1 MFEILTVDQLIERL
15 KGKKYRYSQVHHTY
29 KPDHSDFNGKN
40 HIKLQQ
46 AMRNYHVNQRGW
58 SDIGQHVTLF
68 PDGLFVIG
76 RDFDKTPAGI
86 EGYNTGAFM
95 TEMLGNFDKGH
106 DKLQGKQLE
115 SMLKLQHFLVTECG
129 AEIIFHREHA
139 RKSCPGTGIDKGEFL
154 SMVASYKPVKT
165 FDRKEQ
171 VKSETVVNLIRLG
184 DKGKHVK
191 EIQEKLILLGFPL
204 PRYGAD
210 GHFGK
215 ETLESVKAFQAKY
228 KLAVDGIIG
237 QKTLEKLNEVYKYPG
252 HYIKRGSRG
261 DYVKM
266 VQRRVGVIDDG
277 IFGPKTEAAVKAFQ
291 KKHGLNPDGIVGP
304 KTFAKMF

>member
-1 MFEILTVDQLIERL
+1 MPFEILTVDQLIQRL

-40 HIKLQQ
+40 HIQLQQ

-68 PDGLFVIG
+68 PDGLFVTG

-86 EGYNTGAFM
+86 NGYNTGAFM

-106 DKLQGKQLE
+106 DKLEGKQLE

-139 RKSCPGTGIDKGEFL
+139 KKTCPGTGIDKGEFL
-154 SMVASYKPVKT
+154 SMVASYKPEKVI
-165 FDRKEQ
+165 DRNEQ
-171 VKSETVVNLIRLG
+171 VKSQVVKKI
-184 DKGKHVK
+184 
-191 EIQEKLILLGFPL
+191 P
-204 PRYGAD
+204 
-210 GHFGK
+210 
-215 ETLESVKAFQAKY
+215 
-228 KLAVDGIIG
+228 
-237 QKTLEKLNEVYKYPG
+237 YPG
-252 HYIKRGSRG
+252 FLIKRGSKG
-261 DYVKM
+261 KYVEM
-266 VQRRVGVIDDG
+266 VQKVIGVKVDG

-291 KKHGLNPDGIVGP
+291 RKNGLKPDGIVGP
-304 KTFAKMF
+304 KTFTKMF